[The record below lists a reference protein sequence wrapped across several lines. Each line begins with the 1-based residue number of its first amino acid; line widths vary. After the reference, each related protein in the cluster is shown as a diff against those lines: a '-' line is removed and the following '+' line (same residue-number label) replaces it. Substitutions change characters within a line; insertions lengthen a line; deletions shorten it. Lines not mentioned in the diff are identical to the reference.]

1 MLLSLRGDRGTPNT
15 LFHSMRKDVRE
26 TDAFTLCPVVKAPY
40 TTSDGGTVRST
51 LDDATTLSEALGKS
65 GVTNL
70 FTDTAVFSAA
80 DADGRYTL
88 LNSPVLEDPLLPVE
102 STTTKEADAQVDSIV
117 VKLSNDAAVARK
129 QFVALTLAVK
139 GDSVVDGGTV
149 GTTSIRFVGDDTTY
163 TGGAWSISGGTT
175 ALSSS
180 KIVGVDFE
188 AVSSFT
194 RRSPN
199 VSSSCNCRL

>member
-70 FTDTAVFSAA
+70 FTDTTVFSAA
-80 DADGRYTL
+80 DADGRYRL
-88 LNSPVLEDPLLPVE
+88 LNSPLLESPVAAVA
-102 STTTKEADAQVDSIV
+102 SQTTKEADAQVDSII
-117 VKLSNDAAVARK
+117 VKLSTDAAIARK
-129 QFVALTLAVK
+129 QFVALTLAAK

-149 GTTSIRFVGDDTTY
+149 GTTTIRFVGTSTSY
-163 TGGAWSISGGTT
+163 AGGAWSITGSTT
-175 ALSSS
+175 ALSSCHA
-180 KIVGVDFE
+180 I
-188 AVSSFT
+188 
-194 RRSPN
+194 
-199 VSSSCNCRL
+199 